1 MTSEKFEIE
10 INTLKK
16 FFELYCKDKH
26 ENLVDKEIT
35 LEYKDKKFTMNLC
48 LCPTCHDAISY
59 SHQRLIECQHDI
71 KPRCRT
77 CPTPCYEK
85 SRWKNTAKVMKYAA
99 IKLSLTKVK
108 KRIANIFS

>member
-1 MTSEKFEIE
+1 MTTEKFEIE

-26 ENLVDKEIT
+26 ENQIQKSIN
-35 LEYKDKKFTMNLC
+35 LEYKDKKFTIDLSLC
-48 LCPTCHDAISY
+48 KDCHDAINY
-59 SHQRLIECQHDI
+59 SFERLNECKHDI

-85 SRWKNTAKVMKYAA
+85 TSWKNISKVMKYAA
-99 IKLSLTKVK
+99 IKLTLTKMK
-108 KRIANIFS
+108 NKIKSIFS

>member
-1 MTSEKFEIE
+1 MTTEKFEIE

-26 ENLVDKEIT
+26 NNQIKKTIK
-35 LEYKDKKFTMNLC
+35 LEYKDRIFILNLP
-48 LCPTCHDAISY
+48 LCEDCHDAITY
-59 SHQRLIECQHDI
+59 SFDRLVECQHDI

-85 SRWKNTAKVMKYAA
+85 ARWKNTAKVMKYAA
-99 IKLSLTKVK
+99 IKLSLSKVK
-108 KRIANIFS
+108 RRIKDIFS